1 MKEVIKL
8 DDENMR
14 SICVLFNKP
23 ITGSKGWKHLAKS
36 FDVPKDIYSDC
47 APERPKSPTETLFEW
62 IFAAKD
68 PQLTVGQLCN
78 ALKSIGRNELVEEV
92 RKHYEQQSASQP

>member
-23 ITGSKGWKHLAKS
+23 IPGSKDWKYLAKL
-36 FDVPKDIYSDC
+36 FDLPEDIYNDY
-47 APERPKSPTETLFEW
+47 APERPKSPTETQNW

-92 RKHYEQQSASQP
+92 RKSYEQQSARQP